1 MLKIN
6 GATVPTPAAL
16 RVTIADISGSP
27 ARNAA
32 GNTVMDFMGSRRKL
46 NLKWAHLTGAQLK
59 ALLEAVDACFFQV
72 SYPDPMEGEEKT
84 ITCYCVNRAMG
95 ILRMHEGMP
104 VWTEIEMEWM
114 ER

>member
-6 GATVPTPAAL
+6 GVTVPTPAAL
-16 RVTIADISGSP
+16 RVTIADVSGSP

-46 NLKWAHLTGAQLK
+46 NLKWAHLTGAQLM
-59 ALLEAVDACFFQV
+59 ALLEAVYACFFQV
-72 SYPDPMEGEEKT
+72 SYPDP
-84 ITCYCVNRAMG
+84 MG